1 MLKRFAAITVVALP
15 LALGACAGTGGIGV
29 EYVQLEPDVRALY
42 RPGADEPFRY
52 EIRQQNTMEWYEA
65 VQVAENRFALTNQ
78 GRYRY
83 WQDLVRGDDWDR

>member
-1 MLKRFAAITVVALP
+1 MMKRFAVLALVAAP
-15 LALGACAGTGGIGV
+15 LALGACAASDIGV
-29 EYVQLEPDVRALY
+29 EYVQLQPDVRALY

-52 EIRQQNTMEWYEA
+52 ELRQQNTREWYEA